1 MVSSRKWRRLA
12 TSISRWGR
20 RWTRRLS
27 RARTEYFLG
36 ELRERE
42 SKRLNTVMHRVEEVN
57 KTEISSEKRTART

>member
-1 MVSSRKWRRLA
+1 M
-12 TSISRWGR
+12 
-20 RWTRRLS
+20 S
-27 RARTEYFLG
+27 RARTEYFLE